1 MVAEYES
8 EWYKAT
14 FFTFHLKTF
23 VNVTEFTI
31 AVSLA
36 KKRAPRRAPVR
47 DTAHKPRGERFLGT
61 VVLCRGGVLINRN
74 HPQLAEHAGEIRL
87 EKWGFSSML
96 AL

>member
-1 MVAEYES
+1 MAVVYES

-23 VNVTEFTI
+23 VNVMEFTF

-47 DTAHKPRGERFLGT
+47 DTAHKPRGERFWGLLCC
-61 VVLCRGGVLINRN
+61 VV
-74 HPQLAEHAGEIRL
+74 EE
-87 EKWGFSSML
+87 S
-96 AL
+96 